1 MFPYTIIIGL
11 ETHVQLLTKSKLF
24 CGCGTT
30 FGESPNTQICPVC
43 LGLPGALPVINR
55 DAYYLAVKAACALQ
69 CEISRNTKWD
79 RKNYYY
85 PDLPKGFQTSQFD
98 YPVGVGGR
106 LTITDPADAEKQR
119 EIGLFRVHLEEDA
132 GKSMHDE
139 EADKKSSMQ
148 STRIDLNRAG
158 MPLLEIVSKPDM
170 RSPDEAYAY
179 LTELKLLLMYIGVS
193 DCNMQE
199 GSLRCDANINLHIAP
214 SPENKLKE
222 TLKTPIIEIKNLN
235 SFRAVRAALAY
246 EANRQCQCFLDD
258 EYGGDF
264 AKQTWLWDEAKQITR
279 QMRSKEESSDYR
291 YFPEPDLLPATITDE
306 EIAEIQ
312 RSIEHRKPSVV
323 RKRLAEQYQLS
334 AYDSDVIVNA
344 GIETAEYFFTL
355 ADKSGDAKQSANW
368 LTQEV
373 MRILNQQNIPIEEF
387 PVSADV
393 LAELIAAIN
402 AGKAPRNQA
411 KAVFAE
417 MLKSKESID
426 VLIQKLGI
434 ASIPQEKL
442 DKIAEQIIAENP
454 NVIAEIL
461 QGKVKAIGS
470 LIGKAKKLDK
480 NIDPAVFEACLKAK
494 INVK

>member
-1 MFPYTIIIGL
+1 MLPYTIIIGL
-11 ETHVQLLTKSKLF
+11 ETHVQLLTETKLF
-24 CGCGTT
+24 CGCGTI
-30 FGESPNTQICPVC
+30 FGQPPNTQICPVC

-55 DAYYLAVKAACALQ
+55 EAYYLAVKAACALN

-98 YPVGVGGR
+98 YPVGVGGH

-119 EIGLFRVHLEEDA
+119 EVGLFRVHLEEDA

-139 EADKKSSMQ
+139 EADKKSNMQ

-170 RSPDEAYAY
+170 RSPEEAYSY

-214 SPENKLKE
+214 SPSNRLKE
-222 TLKTPIIEIKNLN
+222 VLKTPIIEIKNLN

-246 EANRQCQCFLDD
+246 ETNRQYQCFLDG
-258 EYGGDF
+258 EYVGDF

-279 QMRSKEESSDYR
+279 QMRTKEESSDYR
-291 YFPEPDLLPATITDE
+291 YFPEPDLLPVIITDKE
-306 EIAEIQ
+306 VAEVQ
-312 RSIEHRKPSVV
+312 KSIEYRKPPDV
-323 RKRLAEQYQLS
+323 RKRLTEQYLLS
-334 AYDSDVIVNA
+334 AYDADVIVNA
-344 GIETAEYFFTL
+344 GWEVAEYFFTL
-355 ADKSGDAKQSANW
+355 AKKSGNAKQSANW

-373 MRILNQQNIPIEEF
+373 MRILNQQNIPIAEF
-387 PVSADV
+387 PLSAET
-393 LAELIAAIN
+393 LAKLIAAIDT
-402 AGKAPRNQA
+402 GKIPRNQA
-411 KAVFAE
+411 KAFFAE
-417 MLKSKESID
+417 MLKSQES
-426 VLIQKLGI
+426 VETLIQKLGVV
-434 ASIPQEKL
+434 SIPQEEL

-454 NVIAEIL
+454 NIIAEIL
-461 QGKVKAIGS
+461 QGKAKAIGS
-470 LIGKAKKLDK
+470 LIGKAKKLNK
-480 NIDPAVFEACLKAK
+480 NIDPALFEACLKAK
-494 INVK
+494 INAG